1 MSQKPAK
8 REALLES
15 WSWMKGLWDPSCWE
29 AVRCCWVGRVCVLWD
44 LSNNMNYSR
53 PHVNW
58 ASRTPQ
64 DSAGLSGTPQDSTG
78 LSGTLGLSP
87 FSRFSTAKTEN
98 PGFRPE
104 LKQEKRREET
114 FLLSLPE
121 MIWIPKLCLNLICLF
136 VCLLLLVV
144 IPQLKRF
151 GLNQLSYF
159 SVSAFNN

>member
-15 WSWMKGLWDPSCWE
+15 WSRMKGLWDPSCWE

-44 LSNNMNYSR
+44 LCNNMNYSR
-53 PHVNW
+53 PPVNW
-58 ASRTPQ
+58 ASRTQ
-64 DSAGLSGTPQDSTG
+64 WDSAGLHRTPQDSTG

-87 FSRFSTAKTEN
+87 FIRFSTAKQKTQVSVQSWSRRK
-98 PGFRPE
+98 G
-104 LKQEKRREET
+104 EKKFSC
-114 FLLSLPE
+114 FLFQNWSE
-121 MIWIPKLCLNLICLF
+121 FQNCCLNLICLF
-136 VCLLLLVV
+136 VCLILLVV